1 MAEVLKVFRGVS
13 FTDSLENYLALCNVS
28 ICRFL
33 SFLDISDIAR
43 FVECN
48 FYSDKDW
55 HTSTPGGGEP
65 DL

>member
-1 MAEVLKVFRGVS
+1 MAEVLRVFRGVP
-13 FTDSLENYLALCNVS
+13 FTDSLKNYSVLQNVS
-28 ICRFL
+28 ICLFL

-43 FVECN
+43 FVENN

-55 HTSTPGGGEP
+55 HTSTFGGGEP